1 MLSRADDDVGFYLT
15 HVNEL
20 QLVIWLHE
28 GGNWLLVRT
37 ICFREMCGDLRISD
51 CMFPN
56 GDIGFVEITTV
67 GPNAEFV
74 FLETPLCIFH
84 WDIKCRM
91 LRKVHGDIG
100 IERRS
105 GRAHPIMMIW
115 PPTFPA
121 LKDDLARFAF

>member
-1 MLSRADDDVGFYLT
+1 LLDHLI
-15 HVNEL
+15 
-20 QLVIWLHE
+20 IWLHE
-28 GGNWLLVRT
+28 RDNWLLVDT
-37 ICFREMCGDLRISD
+37 ICLREMCADLKFSD
-51 CMFPN
+51 CSFEN
-56 GDIGFVEITTV
+56 GDNGFVEITML

-74 FLETPLCIFH
+74 LLETPRCVLH